1 MNKKYNSIFERLL
14 WGNFDSFHQ
23 RISQNNENINKV
35 IKIFNNLSTST
46 EEYIKAINIQK
57 IKSSFDSLNKNSIL
71 YKSIFLFLNSLE
83 MQINQFHLGIKII
96 KEQLSELIKSSKID
110 ELKYESI
117 LYNELKKSKDEYFD
131 SKSNLNKFKTKYH
144 KLMNQAIASLSSENK
159 FQNTILNLKKYFD
172 KYNNYVEITKNKRIT
187 YINSQKNILNF
198 YLDNEKNEGNI
209 IIRVLK
215 DYIDQQNIQSYALRN
230 WLIDNQSTSMKFKIY
245 NEFDTIANSL
255 DKNNIKNEEIIN
267 YIEYDIKK
275 DFNIY
280 KSPDSYQNYIDSI
293 SKLRNSIDNKL
304 FSSINLDTEIEK
316 KKLGEI
322 ITKIFSKD
330 NLNNNDEDTIS
341 NICNSIKFDD
351 TSTHLYFLEMITI
364 LRSNGK
370 FCKTKRI
377 IKTLGNI
384 FNDILLNAE
393 LNNNYKLAQ
402 KCILLSQTY
411 YYLENNN
418 KTYINIFIQKN
429 KWLRNPDFWRNHIA
443 NGLKEEILTF
453 NEKNPIIAKE
463 KNKKNKYSE
472 IIFSS
477 LITGFNNMKYFLL
490 EKRVAKKLVNEFIF
504 KFNLDKQYIPSIYN
518 ILK

>member
-1 MNKKYNSIFERLL
+1 
-14 WGNFDSFHQ
+14 
-23 RISQNNENINKV
+23 
-35 IKIFNNLSTST
+35 
-46 EEYIKAINIQK
+46 
-57 IKSSFDSLNKNSIL
+57 
-71 YKSIFLFLNSLE
+71 
-83 MQINQFHLGIKII
+83 
-96 KEQLSELIKSSKID
+96 
-110 ELKYESI
+110 
-117 LYNELKKSKDEYFD
+117 
-131 SKSNLNKFKTKYH
+131 
-144 KLMNQAIASLSSENK
+144 
-159 FQNTILNLKKYFD
+159 
-172 KYNNYVEITKNKRIT
+172 
-187 YINSQKNILNF
+187 
-198 YLDNEKNEGNI
+198 
-209 IIRVLK
+209 
-215 DYIDQQNIQSYALRN
+215 
-230 WLIDNQSTSMKFKIY
+230 
-245 NEFDTIANSL
+245 
-255 DKNNIKNEEIIN
+255 
-267 YIEYDIKK
+267 
-275 DFNIY
+275 
-280 KSPDSYQNYIDSI
+280 
-293 SKLRNSIDNKL
+293 
-304 FSSINLDTEIEK
+304 
-316 KKLGEI
+316 
-322 ITKIFSKD
+322 
-330 NLNNNDEDTIS
+330 
-341 NICNSIKFDD
+341 
-351 TSTHLYFLEMITI
+351 MITI

-490 EKRVAKKLVNEFIF
+490 EKRVAKRLVNEFIF